1 MMYRTLRPLGLVLGL
16 ALATAACEDVSMT
29 GPALD
34 EQVDAE
40 VSADVELAFQQE
52 ATTARAAGDRERAD
66 ALADGIRAFRF
77 GIQPSEIEVKIKN
90 ETFSYK
96 AIVVGRVFE
105 NRAGERVL
113 VRALLAWDGNRPA
126 AVLHVAQKTDK
137 GLFGG
142 GAEGESDVGGARGR
156 WTNRAL
162 QQRWTATA
170 GSSDIE
176 LLGTGHS
183 CPIQPPVDLNL
194 SCVVG
199 TWDVRV
205 NGKFEL
211 LPDLNE
217 QLEIHT
223 NESGVIGVVLS
234 RTP

>member
-1 MMYRTLRPLGLVLGL
+1 MKYSSFRPLALMLGL
-16 ALATAACEDVSMT
+16 ALVTTGCEDVKLGTS
-29 GPALD
+29 PEDEAVALSP
-34 EQVDAE
+34 EI
-40 VSADVELAFQQE
+40 ELAFQME
-52 ATTARAAGDRERAD
+52 AAAAAAAGDTERAD
-66 ALADGIRAFRF
+66 AVRDGVRAMRF

-90 ETFSYK
+90 ETFTYK
-96 AIVVGRVFE
+96 AIVVGRVFL
-105 NRAGERVL
+105 NRNGERVL

-142 GAEGESDVGGARGR
+142 GPAGNSDVGGARGR
-156 WTNRAL
+156 WNDRAT
-162 QQRWTATA
+162 QQIWMATA

-183 CPIQPPVDLNL
+183 CPIQPPEALAL

-211 LPDLNE
+211 MPDLAE
-217 QLEIHT
+217 QVQIHT
-223 NESGVIGVVLS
+223 NTSVIGVVLS
-234 RTP
+234 PTS